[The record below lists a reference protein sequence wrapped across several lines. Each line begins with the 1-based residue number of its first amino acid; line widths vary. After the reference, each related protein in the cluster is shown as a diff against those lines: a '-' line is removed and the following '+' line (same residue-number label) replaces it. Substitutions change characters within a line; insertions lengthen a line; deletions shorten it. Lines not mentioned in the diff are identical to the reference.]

1 MTQSRRQESY
11 SLGQARGPRFPQAL
25 ASFSPCHPVLMPL
38 HAPLPNAPPSSIRV
52 CGQHGAN
59 QRLLLV
65 LRQPEVVERLLEVGG
80 LIDVDDVDDN
90 TRGVFGGAAAHV
102 AEVDGG
108 VCGLYSEAVLL
119 DVFIVQW
126 LWGKPGEKCSLYEPR
141 LVLSELHCSLLPA
154 LVPAG

>member
-1 MTQSRRQESY
+1 
-11 SLGQARGPRFPQAL
+11 
-25 ASFSPCHPVLMPL
+25 MPL
-38 HAPLPNAPPSSIRV
+38 HATLPNALPSSIRV
-52 CGQHGAN
+52 YGQHGAD

-65 LRQPEVVERLLEVGG
+65 LWQPEVVEGLLEDGG
-80 LIDVDDVDDN
+80 LINVDDVDDN
-90 TRGVFGGAAAHV
+90 ARRVFGGAAHV

-126 LWGKPGEKCSLYEPR
+126 LWGKRGEKCSLHEPR
-141 LVLSELHCSLLPA
+141 LVLPELQGSLLPA